1 MKSSIHKY
9 PIKRKVTFGG
19 RSTQQILITE
29 QTSKENLVELGMR
42 LRKLLECS
50 KKTNKSRQEVKRFAR
65 LVEQERRIFGGPAI
79 SSVLDDRWSAKRDS
93 IVLVTESHSR
103 RPSSTSASF
112 HMKRQQ
118 HRGQIMDD
126 SSTTTCPQ
134 SWKGNKSSTA
144 RKVSISPGPLESS
157 LPRLQTQLGNGRLSP
172 LPSTKNNSIFT
183 EGNGSFFSPNMD
195 HEVQKFQSQ
204 FFPSW

>member
-9 PIKRKVTFGG
+9 PIKRKVTVGS

-50 KKTNKSRQEVKRFAR
+50 KKTNKSRQEVKRLAR
-65 LVEQERRIFGGPAI
+65 LVEQERRIHGAPAI
-79 SSVLDDRWSAKRDS
+79 SSILDDRWSAKRDS

-118 HRGQIMDD
+118 HRGQIMD
-126 SSTTTCPQ
+126 SSTTCPQ

-157 LPRLQTQLGNGRLSP
+157 LPRLQTQPCNGRLSP
-172 LPSTKNNSIFT
+172 LPTETSVLTK
-183 EGNGSFFSPNMD
+183 GNESFFSPRMD

>member
-9 PIKRKVTFGG
+9 PIKKKVTAGG
-19 RSTQQILITE
+19 SSTHQILITE

-50 KKTNKSRQEVKRFAR
+50 KKTNKSRQEVKRLAR
-65 LVEQERRIFGGPAI
+65 LVEQERRIHGAPAI
-79 SSVLDDRWSAKRDS
+79 SSILDGRWSAKRDS

-103 RPSSTSASF
+103 RPSSTTSTTLF
-112 HMKRQQ
+112 PMNRQQ
-118 HRGQIMDD
+118 HRQTMD
-126 SSTTTCPQ
+126 SATTFPQ
-134 SWKGNKSSTA
+134 SRTENKSNA

-157 LPRLQTQLGNGRLSP
+157 LPRLETQPCNGRLSP
-172 LPSTKNNSIFT
+172 LPTETSILTKGK
-183 EGNGSFFSPNMD
+183 ESFFSPRMD